1 MRMTFLQRLPPPGYV
16 HGGLR
21 VTSYCGV
28 DDVRVAL
35 TPVLLRSP
43 HANILTLRELA
54 IPKTEQIVGSTL
66 GYRARGGEWQASL
79 VSTPKLTFLS
89 PVHEEVLPDLV
100 GLIRSG
106 APPEAEGAVPVCA
119 MDFMISPLM
128 QAWEQH
134 TGQKSASVLMMDY
147 YLHHSDIMS
156 DIPVSRESGRLEL
169 LAGDGEDSP
178 DKAAASRCY
187 LWRDERNVP
196 LALMSIVTVGETGAL
211 IIDYERS
218 RDPFQIFNHIADM
231 TRALHSEGRWV
242 GVVAFPGEADKCRVS
257 EALGYEKVGR
267 YGVAILPVAP
277 IAATPAPR

>member
-1 MRMTFLQRLPPPGYV
+1 MWMTFLQRLPPPSYV

-100 GLIRSG
+100 DFIRCS
-106 APPEAEGAVPVCA
+106 APPEAERALSVCA
-119 MDFMISPLM
+119 MDFMIPPLM
-128 QAWEQH
+128 QAWKQH
-134 TGQKSASVLMMDY
+134 TGQKSTSVMTLDY
-147 YLHHSDIMS
+147 YLHHPGIMP
-156 DIPVSRESGRLEL
+156 DIPVRRESGRLEL
-169 LAGDGEDSP
+169 LARDGEDSS

-187 LWRDERNVP
+187 LWRDAQNVP
-196 LALMSIVTVGETGAL
+196 SARMSIVTVGETGAF
-211 IIDYERS
+211 ITVYEGS
-218 RDPFQIFNHIADM
+218 RDPFQTFNHIADM

-242 GVVAFPGEADKCRVS
+242 GVTAFSEEVDKRRVVN
-257 EALGYEKVGR
+257 ALGYERVCQ
-267 YGVAILPVAP
+267 YG
-277 IAATPAPR
+277 AAVLRVSPTAAAPAPR